1 MRKGLYHGPS
11 LFGDVII
18 LTKEN
23 NWLFWLITFSFFSVL
38 WITISEYLIKRL
50 LIKFQI
56 NADANL
62 FIIFSTAFFII
73 FRGYVLMRYY
83 LFLLLLLNFLP
94 IIKKKSYLKQNKYE
108 SL

>member
-23 NWLFWLITFSFFSVL
+23 NWLIWLITFSFLSVL

-62 FIIFSTAFFII
+62 FIIFSICFLSFLEVMYLCNIIYFF
-73 FRGYVLMRYY
+73 FYY
-83 LFLLLLLNFLP
+83 
-94 IIKKKSYLKQNKYE
+94 
-108 SL
+108 